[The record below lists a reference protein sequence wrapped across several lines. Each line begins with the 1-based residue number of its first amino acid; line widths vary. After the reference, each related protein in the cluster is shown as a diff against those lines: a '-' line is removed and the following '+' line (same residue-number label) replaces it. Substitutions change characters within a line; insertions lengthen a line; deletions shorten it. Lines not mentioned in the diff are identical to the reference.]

1 MKKIINPTKAQQQ
14 AWLRENGCDSKVQLS
29 NVHLLSVAK
38 QSLSSGIMPN
48 LKGNTFAKFDADT
61 PISDS
66 IDGVVTSDTRKVD
79 WTNPKKNNE
88 PTPLFFTDVTIDKK
102 HKGSAAMSFDVY
114 AKELPKQKTTI
125 DLRTYKTSTGEIRA
139 SVN

>member
-1 MKKIINPTKAQQQ
+1 MKKVKNPTKAQQQ
-14 AWLRENGCDSKVQLS
+14 AWLRENGCTTTAQLS

-38 QSLSSGIMPN
+38 NTLESGIMPN
-48 LKGNTFAKFDADT
+48 LKGASFAKFDADT
-61 PISDS
+61 PIENS

-79 WTNPKKNNE
+79 WLNEKKNNE
-88 PTPLFFTDVTIDKK
+88 PTPLFFADVTINKK

-114 AKELPKQKTTI
+114 AKELPKQKSTI
-125 DLRTYKTSTGEIRA
+125 DLRTYKTNAGEIRA